1 MSTLILLP
9 NQLYDLDKIKIDY
22 KKVYLVIHEKY
33 IDRYKYNKNRLIF
46 MYACIYAYIEEY
58 KAISVNDFKKIPT
71 TENIQYF
78 DPTDIEIDTQI
89 KKRFKKAEKIES
101 PNFLFTTTD
110 LDEYINNSKVNNTKK
125 VNRETTNY
133 FNATFYKWARAK
145 LDVLMKNGKPE
156 GNSYSFDTEN
166 RKQFEK
172 NYEEPKIKMFKNKF
186 YTKAEKYVETN
197 YSKNPGEFTPFLPI
211 TRKGAQ
217 NFFQEFLKKK
227 LSNFGWYEDAIREDV
242 IIGYHSAISALL
254 NIGLLD
260 PTDIVDKTIK
270 YYNSHKVKIESVE
283 GFLRQI
289 ISWRE
294 YVRMLYLREH
304 EKFNKQNF
312 FKHTRKINDG
322 WYTEDTGIYPIDV
335 AIKKALKYAYLHHIE
350 RLMLIANFM
359 LLTRLNPK
367 DCYDW
372 FISIVS
378 IDAYEWVMEPNVY
391 GMGLHSVGTLMMN
404 RPYFSSSNYIQKMS
418 TYKSKS
424 GNLIKLGNEEYTWD
438 EVFDALYYSFIYD
451 NSEYLSK
458 IYSTASSVYRMKK
471 ITKKN
476 MNKIK
481 DITKK
486 YLAKY

>member
-1 MSTLILLP
+1 MSSLLLLP

-33 IDRYKYNKNRLIF
+33 IDRYRYNKNRLTF
-46 MYACIYAYIEEY
+46 MFACIFAFVDEY
-58 KAISVNDFKKIPT
+58 KVISVNDLKKISA
-71 TENIQYF
+71 TEDIIYF

-89 KKRFKKAEKIES
+89 KRRFKKAEKLDS

-110 LDEYINNSKVNNTKK
+110 LDDYIKNVNKP
-125 VNRETTNY
+125 Y
-133 FNATFYKWARAK
+133 FNATFYKWARTK

-197 YSKNPGEFTPFLPI
+197 YSKNPGEFTPFLPN
-211 TRKGAQ
+211 TRKDAQ
-217 NFFQEFLKKK
+217 KFFQEFLKKK
-227 LSNFGWYEDAIREDV
+227 LSKFGPYEDALREDV
-242 IIGYHSAISALL
+242 IIGYHSAISALI

-260 PTDIVDKTIK
+260 PTDIVEKTIK
-270 YYNSHKVKIESVE
+270 YYNSNSVKIESVE

-304 EKFNKQNF
+304 SKFITHNF
-312 FKHTRKINDG
+312 FKHKRKINDG
-322 WYTEDTGIYPIDV
+322 WYTGDTGIYPIDV

-367 DCYDW
+367 DCYEW

-418 TYKSKS
+418 EYKSKS
-424 GNLIKLGNEEYTWD
+424 GDPIKLGEKEYTWD
-438 EVFDALYYSFIYD
+438 EVFDALYYSFIND
-451 NSEYLSK
+451 NQTYLSK

-471 ITKKN
+471 IPKKE
-476 MNKIK
+476 MDNKK
-481 DITKK
+481 DIAKR